1 MAMKTNSRTRPRQ
14 GLTLLE
20 LLVVIGIIS
29 ILVAL
34 LAPALTRARDR
45 ARGTVCLNNLKQ
57 VGVAFHAW
65 AADHEQQLPMQLPL
79 QRGGTADHPVEGTNT
94 FRHFQILSNELAVPK
109 LLQCPTEIMDAS
121 FSGGRTPLASFASLT
136 NRNLSYFLGLEATP
150 ARPQM
155 LLAGDRSITSSL
167 PVSVYFMGSAV
178 ADMGTAGNAAWN
190 EYLHRRRGNV
200 LLTDGSTQGLDTPA
214 LRAQLRSTGDARNRL
229 MFPNFL

>member
-1 MAMKTNSRTRPRQ
+1 MKITPRTKPPQ
-14 GLTLLE
+14 ALTLLE

-34 LAPALTRARDR
+34 LAPALTRAKAK

-57 VGVAFHAW
+57 VGVAFHVW
-65 AADHEQQLPMQLPL
+65 AADHEHQLPMQLPL
-79 QRGGTADHPVEGTNT
+79 QRGGTADLLVESTNT
-94 FRHFQILSNELAVPK
+94 FRHFQILSNELVAPK

-121 FSGGRTPLASFASLT
+121 FSGGRTPLAGFASLT
-136 NRNLSYFLGLEATP
+136 NRNLSYFLGLEATS

-167 PVSVYFMGSAV
+167 PVIVPFMASVM
-178 ADMGTAGNAAWN
+178 ADMGTTGNAAWN
-190 EYLHRRRGNV
+190 EYLHRQRGNV
-200 LLTDGSTQGLDTPA
+200 LLTDGSTQNLDTPA
-214 LRAQLRSTGDARNRL
+214 LRSQLRSTGDARNRL